1 MRRRIYMIDMS
12 GEMKEL
18 VDRNHA
24 DGWSC
29 TVGTS
34 DKDGQPQLSLK
45 GSVMVFDSGTLAYWE
60 RAKRSALENVAENPK
75 VVILYNNMDDK
86 IRWRFYGTAEVHESG
101 PIRDEVMARTVHA
114 ELDRDPDRLGVAVLV
129 KVNRIAEL
137 TGTVLQER

>member
-1 MRRRIYMIDMS
+1 MIDMN
-12 GEMKEL
+12 GQMKEL
-18 VDRNHA
+18 VDRNHS

-45 GSVMVFDSGTLAYWE
+45 GSVMVFDSETLAYWE

-75 VVILYNNMDDK
+75 VVVLYNNMDDK
-86 IRWRFYGTAEVHESG
+86 IRWRFYGTAEVHESDT
-101 PIRDEVMARTVHA
+101 IRDEVMARTVQA

-129 KVNRIAEL
+129 KVNKIAEL
-137 TGTVLQER
+137 SGTVLQER

>member
-1 MRRRIYMIDMS
+1 MIDMT

-45 GSVMVFDSGTLAYWE
+45 GSVMVFDSETLAYWE
-60 RAKRSALENVAENPK
+60 RAKRSALENVAANPK
-75 VVILYNNMDDK
+75 VVVLYNNMKDR
-86 IRWRFYGTAEVHESG
+86 IRWRFYGVAEVHESDA
-101 PIRDEVMARTVHA
+101 IREEVMARTVQD

-129 KVNRIAEL
+129 KVNKIAEL
-137 TGTVLQER
+137 NGNVLQER

>member
-101 PIRDEVMARTVHA
+101 PIRDEVMARTVQA

>member
-1 MRRRIYMIDMS
+1 MIDMN

-34 DKDGQPQLSLK
+34 DKEGQPQLSLK
-45 GSVMVFDSGTLAYWE
+45 GSVMVFDSETLAYWE
-60 RAKRSALENVAENPK
+60 RAKRSALENVVENPK
-75 VVILYNNMDDK
+75 VVVLYNNMDTK
-86 IRWRFYGTAEVHESG
+86 IRWRFYGTAEVHDSG
-101 PIRDEVMARTVHA
+101 AIRDEVMARTVQA

-129 KVNRIAEL
+129 KVNKIAEL
-137 TGTVLQER
+137 SGTVLQER

>member
-1 MRRRIYMIDMS
+1 MIDMS

-75 VVILYNNMDDK
+75 VVVLYNNMDDK
-86 IRWRFYGTAEVHESG
+86 IRLRFYGTAEVHESG
-101 PIRDEVMARTVHA
+101 PIRDEVMARTVQA

-129 KVNRIAEL
+129 KVNKIAEL
-137 TGTVLQER
+137 AGTVLQER

>member
-1 MRRRIYMIDMS
+1 MIDMN

-34 DKDGQPQLSLK
+34 DKEGQPQLSLK
-45 GSVMVFDSGTLAYWE
+45 GSVMVFDSETLAYWE
-60 RAKRSALENVAENPK
+60 RAKRSALENVVANPK
-75 VVILYNNMDDK
+75 VVVLYNNMDDK
-86 IRWRFYGTAEVHESG
+86 IRWRFYGTAEVHASG
-101 PIRDEVMARTVHA
+101 AIRDEVMARTVQA

-129 KVNRIAEL
+129 KVNKIAEL
-137 TGTVLQER
+137 SGTVLQER